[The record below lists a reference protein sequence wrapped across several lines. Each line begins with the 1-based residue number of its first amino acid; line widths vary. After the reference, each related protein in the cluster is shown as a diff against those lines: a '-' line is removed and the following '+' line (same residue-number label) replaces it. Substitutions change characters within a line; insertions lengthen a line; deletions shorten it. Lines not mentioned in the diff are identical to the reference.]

1 MAKVLYEFKKTTD
14 TSNSNTQIMTVNK
27 VLNGEAE
34 LLIMDNGTDINS
46 FVHASTVPF
55 LNVNDKVIV
64 QEISGSFIITDKLR
78 TAGEGPK
85 VGFEVND
92 DGSLSLFS
100 DVSIILKTSNA
111 KIDITPHG
119 KIIINGNEVYSI
131 SNGVNRIQGTSI
143 ELN

>member
-34 LLIMDNGTDINS
+34 SLIMDNGTDINS

-78 TAGEGPK
+78 TADEGPK
-85 VGFEVND
+85 VGFEVSE

-111 KIDITPHG
+111 KIDITPQG